1 MRTLQL
7 TAVSTTRYF
16 NYDCYELRGYSLHTD
31 LECQYARKQDI
42 EDKIGSGDKL
52 MNNHDLSEMS
62 DRGGAE

>member
-1 MRTLQL
+1 MRTFQL
-7 TAVSTTRYF
+7 TTVSTTGYF
-16 NYDCYELRGYSLHTD
+16 NYDYELRGYSLHTD

>member
-1 MRTLQL
+1 MIAIR
-7 TAVSTTRYF
+7 VTRLLL
-16 NYDCYELRGYSLHTD
+16 DTD

>member
-7 TAVSTTRYF
+7 TAVSAARYF

-42 EDKIGSGDKL
+42 QDKIASQDKL
-52 MNNHDLSEMS
+52 MNNHDLP
-62 DRGGAE
+62 DRAGAQ